1 MIDSRK
7 LSSRKAAVKGMPDYY
22 ITPTHDFRQYTK
34 DCEEKYW
41 NRETAFDWSQSPEL
55 NLKENLENLEPEE
68 LLKTTSMVLPMIKEN
83 IRSKINQIQHEGLP
97 LEADALKGFSECIPF
112 DKRTI
117 HEALQIQ
124 SPLKTLED
132 SASRLKDQLDIIQRE
147 EMDLRELLRLSLFKE
162 GNIVTHLKT
171 EAEKQK
177 QESELIQLNG
187 RKVQLE
193 NELKTLLEEHK
204 IETEKLRLRIKKA
217 LHSIEPE
224 VLAELE
230 ETHELIQR
238 TIISKNF
245 PNDKRDLDRLKDLI
259 LKRQLRGL
267 KDIANHSLVVEQSA
281 IAPLSMGII
290 HYKRYREIQE
300 AMTTFIHD
308 EAKHSAT
315 FRRFL
320 VEKLDAKENISSIL
334 IRGANRYMW
343 LARFMPA
350 TGMFL
355 AVIVEAIGAAYL
367 EFFGNEKYMPD
378 KLFCA
383 ISRTISMQDEKRHMD
398 LCVAMYN
405 ELFRDG
411 SKWEQIRN
419 KTALKVILKSVYG
432 DKNDD
437 HHLIQAFKAFGVESQ
452 TLYKH
457 IVARLSEQLARIGL
471 FVKPEELLEILKV
484 K

>member
-1 MIDSRK
+1 MKDSRI
-7 LSSRKAAVKGMPDYY
+7 LSSQKTADKGRPDYY
-22 ITPTHDFRQYTK
+22 ITPTHDFKQYTR

-41 NRETAFDWSQSPEL
+41 SRETAFDWSQNLEL
-55 NLKENLENLEPEE
+55 NLKENLENLQPEE
-68 LLKTTSMVLPMIKEN
+68 LHRITFLVLPMIKET
-83 IRSKINQIQHEGLP
+83 IRGKIDQIKNEGLP
-97 LEADALKGFSECIPF
+97 LDSDALKGFLECIPF
-112 DKRTI
+112 DKLSI

-132 SASRLKDQLDIIQRE
+132 SVSTLKDQLDINQRE
-147 EMDLRELLRLSLFKE
+147 ETDLLELQRLSLVKD
-162 GNIVTHLKT
+162 GNIVKHLST
-171 EAEKQK
+171 EEEKRK
-177 QESELIQLNG
+177 QESELIQLKHQ
-187 RKVQLE
+187 KVDLE
-193 NELKTLLEEHK
+193 QKLDSLLKEHK
-204 IETEKLRLRIKKA
+204 IESERLRVKIQED
-217 LHSIEPE
+217 LHSITPE
-224 VLAELE
+224 VLLELE
-230 ETHELIQR
+230 DTYDLIQKL
-238 TIISKNF
+238 IASNKL
-245 PNDKRDLDRLKDLI
+245 PEDKKELDRLKDLI

-267 KDIANHSLVVEQSA
+267 KDLANHALVVEQSA

-308 EAKHSAT
+308 EAKHSAV

-320 VEKLDAKENISSIL
+320 VEKLNAKEYISPIL

-378 KLFCA
+378 KLFCS
-383 ISRTISMQDEKRHMD
+383 ISKTISMQDEKRHMD

-405 ELFRDG
+405 ELFREG

-432 DKNDD
+432 DKSED
-437 HHLIQAFKAFGVESQ
+437 HHLIQAFRAFGVEYQ
-452 TLYKH
+452 TLYRH
-457 IVARLSEQLARIGL
+457 IIGRLSEQLARIGL
-471 FVKPEELLEILKV
+471 FVKPEELLEILKI